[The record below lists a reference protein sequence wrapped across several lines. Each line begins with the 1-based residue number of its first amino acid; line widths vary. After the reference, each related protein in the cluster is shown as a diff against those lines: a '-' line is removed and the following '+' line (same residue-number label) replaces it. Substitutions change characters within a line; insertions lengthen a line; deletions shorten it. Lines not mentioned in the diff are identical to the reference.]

1 MTANGK
7 NMIEKN
13 ILFANHNTKIDGL
26 NAYQDKGAFL
36 LWNQINH
43 GEIVWPNED
52 LRLRKKT
59 QDLEKYQPNAHEPS
73 KQ

>member
-1 MTANGK
+1 VTANGK

-36 LWNQINH
+36 L
-43 GEIVWPNED
+43 
-52 LRLRKKT
+52 
-59 QDLEKYQPNAHEPS
+59 
-73 KQ
+73 